1 MHMETRCD
9 QKCQQVRGLSSIL
22 SPASNPMAL
31 LSMLQQVNATTATA
45 AYCPP
50 SLFTADTAK
59 YRAAT
64 AGSYP
69 LQDPSSTLARGAA
82 SIFSAHGVPLRP
94 ATASHALHMAHK
106 QGAGPSGSGI
116 ATDSAVA
123 SSAPTTAAIAAG
135 DGVPVQHGWTQYG
148 VPKSRQSA
156 RFAEA
161 AVPSSPGSPAPR
173 AAQAPDALFFT
184 VLKKD
189 GSAGAQVRPVVPVW
203 KPGSSH
209 SARDRLARP
218 SVRSSQHQRV
228 PALSGTWSSAGP
240 GHAAASLHGTAS
252 PARGSVR
259 EPADVESDDAP
270 AAHAVVSR
278 ADELF
283 QKYAAALGTSSSGLY
298 GPLDRTG
305 KRAGPGMSAPVPASV
320 LGGLGASLSTTA
332 RLRRRP
338 GTALGDSARG
348 ATALISALGRAGLSG
363 AALGQ
368 VEAGSAEHLLVWD
381 QVGSLDFADLRSPAA
396 IAAAIQALARLPPD
410 VHTLSARQAALGP
423 GALNR
428 LAVPLA
434 GSAVT
439 ALDLSGARGLT
450 RAQLALAAAELTSVR
465 TLVLGSTAE
474 LWRGWSPPLPD
485 MAAAAVLGLP
495 LEDTPGVTG
504 GDRALAAWA
513 GSPTRL
519 HSLAMP
525 WNDTLTDDGL
535 MSLLAPL
542 ASDQDPNALASDG
555 LVRRAWVGELREHA
569 DATLA
574 REAKAVWARLAGAAG
589 SPGGSSARA
598 MGAPEATLAA
608 LAQHALTVTD
618 EWVGAVGAAEAAL
631 GVLRMRQ
638 PWRATLGKKVGAEE
652 TGLEEDVKADL
663 EKMNAAVKS
672 ANRRPGQARAGARGK
687 PAVEQPESDA
697 ESDDDDAEAYIDPD
711 DFAPLDLV
719 YWSINRTV
727 FLGAQPGSHIAPA
740 VPSSM
745 PAPSAALLSAV
756 WNDILSARIP
766 RGGSLPLEHLDLSG
780 CTGITDLS
788 LYFIGAHAGSTLA
801 TLRLGGCAQPGLTD
815 RGLWG
820 LACAMGLPRLSE
832 LDLSGCSWLTSVGV
846 RAVVYSAPAL
856 SWLRMAGCPGVDDM
870 AAYAIASSPAAASI
884 RAIDWTGTTTSAL
897 PLLRVADSCPSL
909 SLMNITGC
917 ALITDTDAAMLAQA
931 TPTITLMR
939 RADSTY
945 RNPASLALQVP
956 GYEPPEAEDSFARTY
971 PAHMATYK
979 LPKGAKKKSRAAG
992 RG

>member
-1 MHMETRCD
+1 MPNHT
-9 QKCQQVRGLSSIL
+9 
-22 SPASNPMAL
+22 
-31 LSMLQQVNATTATA
+31 
-45 AYCPP
+45 PP
-50 SLFTADTAK
+50 SLICSPSTTADTAK
-59 YRAAT
+59 LRAAT

-94 ATASHALHMAHK
+94 ATASHALQLAHK
-106 QGAGPSGSGI
+106 QGPAPGTHGTTTKSGL
-116 ATDSAVA
+116 A
-123 SSAPTTAAIAAG
+123 SSAPTTAVIAAG
-135 DGVPVQHGWTQYG
+135 DGVPVQRGWTQYG
-148 VPKSRQSA
+148 VPKPRQSA
-156 RFAEA
+156 RFTDA
-161 AVPSSPGSPAPR
+161 AVPTSPTSPADRP
-173 AAQAPDALFFT
+173 AQTSDALFFS
-184 VLKKD
+184 VLKRD

-203 KPGSSH
+203 RPGTTDSSKALP
-209 SARDRLARP
+209 ARA
-218 SVRSSQHQRV
+218 SMRSSQHQRV

-240 GHAAASLHGTAS
+240 GQVATSLHGT
-252 PARGSVR
+252 V
-259 EPADVESDDAP
+259 P
-270 AAHAVVSR
+270 AARDSVHGPGNEEASEHPAPHAVVSR

-283 QKYAAALGTSSSGLY
+283 QKYAAALGTSAGGQHSA
-298 GPLDRTG
+298 LDRTG
-305 KRAGPGMSAPVPASV
+305 KRAGPGMGAPVPSAV
-320 LGGLGASLSTTA
+320 LSGLGASLSATA

-338 GTALGDSARG
+338 GTALGDSTRG
-348 ATALISALGRAGLSG
+348 SAALISALGRAGMSG

-368 VEAGSAEHLLVWD
+368 VEAGSEEHLMVWD
-381 QVGSLDFADLRSPAA
+381 QVGSLDFADLRAPAA
-396 IAAAIQALARLPPD
+396 IAAAVQALARLPAD

-434 GSAVT
+434 GSSIT
-439 ALDLSGARGLT
+439 ALDLSGALGLT

-474 LWRGWSPPLPD
+474 LWRGWTPPLPD
-485 MAAAAVLGLP
+485 MAATAVLGLP
-495 LEDTPGVTG
+495 LEDTPGITD
-504 GDRALAAWA
+504 GDRVLAAWA

-525 WNDTLTDDGL
+525 WNDTLTDDAL

-569 DATLA
+569 NAALA
-574 REAKAVWARLAGAAG
+574 REARAAWVRLAGSATSQA
-589 SPGGSSARA
+589 GSSAGA
-598 MGAPEATLAA
+598 MGAPDATLAA

-672 ANRRPGQARAGARGK
+672 ANRRPGQARAAARSK
-687 PAVEQPESDA
+687 PVEQPESDG

-727 FLGAQPGSHIAPA
+727 FLGAQPGANIAAA
-740 VPSSM
+740 VPSTM

-756 WNDILSARIP
+756 WNDILSARVP

-788 LYFIGAHAGSTLA
+788 LYFIGAHAGSTLT

-820 LACAMGLPRLSE
+820 LACALGLPRLSE

-897 PLLRVADSCPSL
+897 PLLRVADSCPTL

-931 TPTITLMR
+931 APTITLMR

-956 GYEPPEAEDSFARTY
+956 GYEPPETEDSFAMTY

-992 RG
+992 RR